1 MAKKMDNEKNQSE
14 EKNKKKAPFRI
25 IISKSSKKKSPE
37 ADVSTADIAIFLI
50 FLVFFILMVGI
61 MVFLYVSGSTRSS
74 HFHSPPQSTS
84 PHAAQTSP
92 QAYPQAH
99 PFKPSPSAPPLSS
112 FEPAPSAPPLS
123 SFNEP
128 PPSYES
134 VITGEEGRYNH
145 NRLRF
150 YHQ

>member
-1 MAKKMDNEKNQSE
+1 MGYGKKNGQRKEPERRKEQ
-14 EKNKKKAPFRI
+14 KKAPFRI
-25 IISKSSKKKSPE
+25 IISKSSKKKSPK
-37 ADVSTADIAIFLI
+37 ADVSTADIVIFLI

-84 PHAAQTSP
+84 PHAAQTSS
-92 QAYPQAH
+92 QAH